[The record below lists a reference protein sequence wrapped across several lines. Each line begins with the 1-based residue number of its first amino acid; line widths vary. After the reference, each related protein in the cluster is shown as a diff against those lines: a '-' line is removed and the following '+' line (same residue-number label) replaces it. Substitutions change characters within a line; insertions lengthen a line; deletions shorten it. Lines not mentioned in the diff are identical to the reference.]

1 MDKGL
6 ANGVLFLD
14 LKKAFDTVDH
24 SILLKKLYQYGIRGI
39 SLKLLASY
47 LNNKCGVP
55 QGSNLGPLLF
65 SLYINDLPACLKYT
79 QAFMFADDTNLSSA
93 GKTPAEIEHKLNADL
108 SHVNDWLK
116 ANKLTLNTS
125 KTEFMLIA
133 SKGKL
138 SQFRTNFCIHINGST
153 IKQVKQ
159 KKILGII
166 IDNELRWTCRTC

>member
-1 MDKGL
+1 
-6 ANGVLFLD
+6 
-14 LKKAFDTVDH
+14 
-24 SILLKKLYQYGIRGI
+24 
-39 SLKLLASY
+39 
-47 LNNKCGVP
+47 
-55 QGSNLGPLLF
+55 
-65 SLYINDLPACLKYT
+65 
-79 QAFMFADDTNLSSA
+79 MFADDTNLSCA

-125 KTEFMLIA
+125 KTKFMLIA

-166 IDNELRWTCRTC
+166 IDNELRWTEHVDEAMQKTLECK